1 MALPATGKFSSQR
14 TQFKE
19 TRMEQ
24 AQNGDT
30 VKVHYTGTLDDGT
43 IFDTSVGRD
52 PLEFTLG
59 ERQVIPGFEQA
70 VVGMSPGES
79 KTAEISADE
88 AYGPHNEEM
97 VVSVDRSDFPNS
109 IEPRVGQMLQLH
121 QPSGQRIAVTVT
133 EVSEASVTLDANHPL
148 AGKDLTFDIQLV
160 EIM

>member
-1 MALPATGKFSSQR
+1 MALPVMGKFSSQR

-24 AQNGDT
+24 AKNGDT

-43 IFDTSVGRD
+43 VFDTSLGRN
-52 PLEFTLG
+52 PLQFTLG
-59 ERQVIPGFEQA
+59 EGQVIPGFEQA
-70 VVGMSPGES
+70 IVGMSPGES
-79 KTAEISADE
+79 KTAEISVDG

-97 VVSVDRSDFPNS
+97 VVSVDRSDFPNN

-121 QPSGQRIAVTVT
+121 QPSGQRIAVTVI
-133 EVSEASVTLDANHPL
+133 EVSESSVTLDANHPL
-148 AGKDLTFDIQLV
+148 AGQDLTFDIQLV